1 MLRVASVATDSLGSE
16 LGLLPGDEL
25 LAINGRELVDFLDW
39 EFLAADE
46 AFLLSVRT
54 AAGEEIEF
62 DIERPEDLPL
72 GVQLE
77 PPKIRRCAN
86 RCDFCFVDGN
96 PQSSRKTLFIRDDD
110 YRLSFRH
117 GNFATLSNLKDKD
130 IRRILEY
137 RLSPLYVS
145 VHATDTEV
153 RRRLLRNPKAPAI
166 LEQLAMFAAGGIQ
179 FHAQIVLVPGVNDG
193 PVLEQS
199 LRELYAMGDSI
210 LTVSV
215 VPVALTVFSKQDL
228 VRGPSREEAQ
238 AAVKVVTEWAEKTR
252 YDGSEGSKG
261 SKGSQGGNGGA
272 EGRRGEGWVYG
283 SDELYML
290 AEMPF
295 PPAEDYDG
303 FPQVENG
310 VGSVRYLEGLLDA
323 QKDSLPDL
331 SGRRVLVCTGTAMG
345 RLMPMILPKLES
357 TTGGTF
363 ELAVLENSFYGP
375 TVTCAGLLPGEAFL
389 QALKNRSDV
398 DLALL
403 PAESVNEDGLFV
415 DDISLVSVEA
425 TAPMPV
431 ALSYHFTDAL
441 AGAGVS

>member
-1 MLRVASVATDSLGSE
+1 MLRVAAIAPESLGAE
-16 LGLLPGDEL
+16 LGLAPGDEL

-46 AFLLSVRT
+46 AFLLSVKT

-72 GVQLE
+72 GVTLE

-96 PQSSRKTLFIRDDD
+96 PVMSRKTLFIRDDD

-145 VHATDTEV
+145 VHATDTDV

-166 LEQLAMFAAGGIQ
+166 LEQLTMFANGGIQ
-179 FHAQIVLVPGVNDG
+179 FHAQIVMVPGLNDG
-193 PVLEQS
+193 AVLERS
-199 LRELYAMGDSI
+199 LTDLYAMGDSI
-210 LTVSV
+210 LTVSI
-215 VPVALTVFSKQDL
+215 VPVALTNFSKQDV
-228 VRGPSREEAQ
+228 VRGPTMAEAR
-238 AAVKVVTEWAEKTR
+238 AAVQVLERWSSRARAE
-252 YDGSEGSKG
+252 
-261 SKGSQGGNGGA
+261 
-272 EGRRGEGWVYG
+272 RGESWVYG

-290 AEMPF
+290 AELPF
-295 PPAEDYDG
+295 PPAEAYDG

-310 VGSVRYLEGLLDA
+310 VGSVRYLEGLVEA
-323 QKDSLPDL
+323 EKASLGDL
-331 SGRRVLVCTGTAMG
+331 SGRRILVCTGTAMG
-345 RLMPMILPKLES
+345 KLMPMIFPKLEEA
-357 TTGGTF
+357 TGATF

-375 TVTCAGLLPGEAFL
+375 SVTCAGLLPGEAFM
-389 QALKNRSDV
+389 QALKDRRDV

-415 DDISLVSVEA
+415 DDVLLSSLEA

-441 AGAGVS
+441 AGAGVR

>member
-1 MLRVASVATDSLGSE
+1 MVAAVAPDSLGAG
-16 LGLLPGDEL
+16 LGLAPGDEL

-46 AFLLSVRT
+46 AFLLRVRT
-54 AAGEEIEF
+54 AAGEDVEF

-72 GVQLE
+72 GVSLE

-96 PQSSRKTLFIRDDD
+96 PEGARTTLFIRDDD

-130 IRRILEY
+130 VRRILEY

-145 VHATDTEV
+145 VHATDADV

-179 FHAQIVLVPGVNDG
+179 FHAQVVLVPGVNDG
-193 PVLEQS
+193 AVLERS
-199 LRELYAMGDSI
+199 LTDLHALGPAI

-215 VPVALTVFSKQDL
+215 VPVALTRFSKLEL
-228 VRGPSREEAQ
+228 VRSPSGEEAR
-238 AAVKVVTEWAEKTR
+238 AALEVVERWSARVRTE
-252 YDGSEGSKG
+252 
-261 SKGSQGGNGGA
+261 
-272 EGRRGEGWVYG
+272 RGEGWVYG
-283 SDELYML
+283 ADELYLL
-290 AEMPF
+290 AGRPF
-295 PPAEDYDG
+295 PAAEAYDG

-310 VGSVRYLEGLLDA
+310 VGAVRHLEGLIAAELDT
-323 QKDSLPDL
+323 LHGL

-345 RLMPMILPKLES
+345 RLMPHLLPALERA
-357 TTGGTF
+357 TGGAF
-363 ELAVLENSFYGP
+363 ELAVLENSYYGP
-375 TVTCAGLLPGEAFL
+375 SVTCAGLLPGKAFHS
-389 QALKNRSDV
+389 ALLGRSDCA
-398 DLALL
+398 LALL
-403 PAESVNEDGLFV
+403 PAESVNGDGVFV
-415 DDISLVSVEA
+415 DDVTLASLA
-425 TAPMPV
+425 QAAPMPV

-441 AGAGVS
+441 AGVQA

>member
-1 MLRVASVATDSLGSE
+1 MLRVAAVEPGSLGAE
-16 LGLLPGDEL
+16 LGLGPGDEL
-25 LAINGRELVDFLDW
+25 LSINGRELVDFLDW

-54 AAGEEIEF
+54 ADGEAVEF

-72 GVQLE
+72 GVTLE

-96 PQSSRKTLFIRDDD
+96 PEGSRKTLFIRDDD

-145 VHATDTEV
+145 VHATDADI

-166 LEQLAMFAAGGIQ
+166 LDQLAMFAAGGIQ
-179 FHAQIVLVPGVNDG
+179 FHAQIVMVPGVNDG
-193 PVLEQS
+193 AVLERS
-199 LRELYAMGDSI
+199 LADLYAMDDKV

-215 VPVALTVFSKQDL
+215 VPVALTAFSRLEL
-228 VRGPSREEAQ
+228 VRSPTREEAR
-238 AAVKVVTEWAEKTR
+238 AAVAVVERWAAKAHGERGTGK
-252 YDGSEGSKG
+252 GEG
-261 SKGSQGGNGGA
+261 
-272 EGRRGEGWVYG
+272 ERGESWVYG

-290 AEMPF
+290 AELPF
-295 PPAEDYDG
+295 PPAEAYDG

-310 VGSVRYLEGLLDA
+310 VGSVRYLEGLVTA
-323 QKDSLPDL
+323 EAATLPDL

-345 RLMPMILPKLES
+345 RLMPNLVPTLEKA
-357 TTGGTF
+357 TGASF
-363 ELAVLENSFYGP
+363 ELAVLENSYYGP
-375 TVTCAGLLPGEAFL
+375 AVTCAGLLPGEDFRR
-389 QALKNRSDV
+389 ALTGRADC

-415 DDISLVSVEA
+415 DNVSLASVES

-441 AGAGVS
+441 AAVGVK